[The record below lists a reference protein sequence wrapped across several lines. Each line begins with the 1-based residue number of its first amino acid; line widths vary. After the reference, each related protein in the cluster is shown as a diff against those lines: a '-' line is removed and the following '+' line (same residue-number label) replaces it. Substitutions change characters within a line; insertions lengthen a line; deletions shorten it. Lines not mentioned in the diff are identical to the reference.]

1 MSRAARKGEELMSQ
15 PMLASSCRVVASPLC
30 GVSNRLNR
38 TDAVAAKVQVHNQRR
53 GFIYP
58 MEHGGELQQ

>member
-1 MSRAARKGEELMSQ
+1 MSQ